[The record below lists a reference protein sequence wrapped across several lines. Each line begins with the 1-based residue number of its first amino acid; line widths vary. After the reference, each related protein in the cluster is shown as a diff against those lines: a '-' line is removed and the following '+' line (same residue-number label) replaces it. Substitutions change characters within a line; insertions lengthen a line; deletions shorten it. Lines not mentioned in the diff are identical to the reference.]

1 MLALLGFG
9 MIGVII
15 FLLIQEK
22 LHPAVVFVIVP
33 VIAAVLAGTDIV
45 ELGKFV
51 TSGVGKTM
59 SVAVLFIFS
68 ITYFCVMND
77 AGMFD
82 KMVDTLTRKAGN
94 NVILVTVATTV
105 IAIIGHLDGA
115 LASTILITCP
125 AMLPVYRRLNMR
137 PVVMLAC
144 IGAAMSIMN
153 LVPWGGPTARVGAI
167 TGVDVRE
174 LWVAMIPVQAI
185 GLVITLGF
193 AVYMGMVEKRRGA
206 GYLSDAELCA
216 VEDGCDLEAIAAL
229 KRPKLVL
236 FNVVLTLGVIG
247 LLCFSK
253 LPAYFDFMVGLAIAL
268 MVNYPGVKAQTA
280 RIKAH
285 AAEALSVPAVLLT
298 TGIFLGVLTGTKM
311 LDAMAVALI
320 SVIPGV
326 FGPFLHLVMGIF
338 AVPIGMMLGTDS
350 YFFGLVPLAIKVGQ
364 TYGID
369 QLDMAYAMLIGK
381 NYGVLVTPHAATTYL
396 AIGMA
401 GGISLKEH
409 LTFCMPRLWL
419 LSLLALAS
427 ALAVGVIHL

>member
-1 MLALLGFG
+1 MLALIGFA

-15 FLLIQEK
+15 FLLLQEK
-22 LHPAVVFVIVP
+22 LHPALVFVIVP
-33 VIAAVLAGTDIV
+33 VIAAVLAGAGMAD
-45 ELGKFV
+45 LAKFV
-51 TSGVGKTM
+51 KFGVEKTM

-82 KMVDTLTRKAGN
+82 KMVDVLTRKAGN
-94 NVILVTVATTV
+94 NVVLVTVATTV

-115 LASTILITCP
+115 LASTILVTCP

-144 IGAAMSIMN
+144 LGAAMAIMN
-153 LVPWGGPTARVGAI
+153 LVPWGGPTARVAAI
-167 TGVDVRE
+167 TGLDVRD
-174 LWVAMIPVQAI
+174 LWVAMLPVQAF
-185 GLVITLGF
+185 GLALALGF
-193 AVYMGMVEKRRGA
+193 AAYLGVVEKRRGA
-206 GYLSDAELCA
+206 GYRA
-216 VEDGCDLEAIAAL
+216 DGAACVGDDCDVADPAL

-236 FNVVLTLGVIG
+236 FNVALTLAVIG

-253 LPAYFDFMVGLAIAL
+253 LPAYFDFMLGLAIAL
-268 MVNYPGVKAQTA
+268 MVNYPNLKDQTA

-311 LDAMAVALI
+311 IDAMAVALI
-320 SVIPGV
+320 SVIPDAL
-326 FGPFLHLVMGIF
+326 GPVLHLIMGAL
-338 AVPIGMMLGTDS
+338 AVPVGMMLGTDS
-350 YFFGLVPLAIKVGQ
+350 YFFGLMPLAIKVGQ
-364 TYGID
+364 QFGVN

-409 LTFCMPRLWL
+409 FAFCIPRLWL
-419 LSLLALAS
+419 LSILSLAA
-427 ALAVGVIHL
+427 AVVVGVVHI

>member
-1 MLALLGFG
+1 MLAVLGFG

-15 FLLIQEK
+15 FLLLQEK
-22 LHPAVVFVIVP
+22 LHPALVFVIVP
-33 VIAAVLAGTDIV
+33 VVAAVLAGAGMADIA
-45 ELGKFV
+45 KFV
-51 TSGVGKTM
+51 KFGVGKTM
-59 SVAVLFIFS
+59 NVAILFIFS
-68 ITYFCVMND
+68 ITYFSVMND

-82 KMVDTLTRKAGN
+82 KMVDFLTKKAGN
-94 NVILVTVATTV
+94 NVILVTVATTI

-115 LASTILITCP
+115 LASTILVTCP

-137 PVVMLAC
+137 PVVMLVC
-144 IGAAMSIMN
+144 LGAAMAIMN
-153 LVPWGGPTARVGAI
+153 LVPWGGPTARVAAV
-167 TGVDVRE
+167 TGTDVRN

-185 GLVITLGF
+185 GLVIALAF
-193 AVYMGMVEKRRGA
+193 ATYMGIVEKRRGA
-206 GYLSDAELCA
+206 GYHPDCDLLEAEGGDAEA
-216 VEDGCDLEAIAAL
+216 AAL

-236 FNVVLTLGVIG
+236 FNVALTLAVMG

-253 LPAYFDFMVGLAIAL
+253 LPAYFDFMLGLALCL
-268 MVNYPGVKAQTA
+268 MVNYPNVKDQTA

-311 LDAMAVALI
+311 LEAMSAALI
-320 SVIPGV
+320 SVIPDIL
-326 FGPFLHLVMGIF
+326 GPYLHLVMGTF

-350 YFFGLVPLAIKVGQ
+350 YFFGLLPLAIDVGQ
-364 TYGID
+364 KFGIGP
-369 QLDMAYAMLIGK
+369 LDMSYAMLIGK

-409 LTFCMPRLWL
+409 LTFCMPRLWG
-419 LSLLALAS
+419 LSLCALAT
-427 ALAVGVIHL
+427 ALVAGVIHI

>member
-1 MLALLGFG
+1 MLAVLGFG

-51 TSGVGKTM
+51 TSGVTKTM

-94 NVILVTVATTV
+94 NVVLVTVATTV

-167 TGVDVRE
+167 TGVDVRD
-174 LWVAMIPVQAI
+174 LWVAMLPVQAI
-185 GLVITLGF
+185 GLAITLGF
-193 AVYMGMVEKRRGA
+193 AVYMGIVEKRRGA

-216 VEDGCDLEAIAAL
+216 VEDGCDLDAVAAL

-236 FNVVLTLGVIG
+236 FNVGLTLGVIG

-253 LPAYFDFMVGLAIAL
+253 LPAYFDFMIGLAIAL

-320 SVIPGV
+320 SVIPNA
-326 FGPFLHLVMGIF
+326 FGPFLHLIMGIF

-419 LSLLALAS
+419 LSLLALAT
-427 ALAVGVIHL
+427 ALVAGVVHF

>member
-9 MIGVII
+9 MVGVII

-22 LHPAVVFVIVP
+22 LHPALVFVIVP
-33 VIAAVLAGTDIV
+33 VIAAILAGAGLV
-45 ELGKFV
+45 EVGKFV
-51 TSGVGKTM
+51 TFGVGKTM

-94 NVILVTVATTV
+94 SVVLVTIATTL

-125 AMLPVYRRLNMR
+125 ALLPVYRRLNMR
-137 PVVMLAC
+137 PVVMLVC

-153 LVPWGGPTARVGAI
+153 LVPWGGPTARVGAV
-167 TGVDVRE
+167 TGVDVRD
-174 LWVAMIPVQAI
+174 LWVAMIPVQVI
-185 GLVITLGF
+185 GLIIALGF

-206 GYLSDAELCA
+206 GYLSDAELCT
-216 VEDGCDLEAIAAL
+216 VEDGCDLDAVAAL

-236 FNVVLTLGVIG
+236 FNVALTLGVIA
-247 LLCFSK
+247 LLCFTK
-253 LPAYFDFMVGLAIAL
+253 LPAYFDFMLGLAIAL

-298 TGIFLGVLTGTKM
+298 TGIFLGVLSGTKM

-320 SVIPGV
+320 SVIPAAL
-326 FGPFLHLVMGIF
+326 GPFLHLIMGVF

-350 YFFGLVPLAIKVGQ
+350 YFFGLMPLAIKVGQ
-364 TYGID
+364 TYGVSP
-369 QLDMAYAMLIGK
+369 LDMAYAMLIGK

-409 LTFCMPRLWL
+409 LSFCMPRLWL
-419 LSLLALAS
+419 LSLFALAA
-427 ALAVGVIHL
+427 ALAVGVIHV

>member
-33 VIAAVLAGTDIV
+33 VIAALLAGTGMV

-51 TSGVGKTM
+51 TTGVTKTM

-94 NVILVTVATTV
+94 NVVLVTVATTV

-193 AVYMGMVEKRRGA
+193 AVYMGIIEKRRGA

-216 VEDGCDLEAIAAL
+216 VEDGCDLEAVAAL

-236 FNVVLTLGVIG
+236 FNVALTLGVIG

-253 LPAYFDFMVGLAIAL
+253 LPAYFDFMIGLAIAL

-320 SVIPGV
+320 SVIPNA
-326 FGPFLHLVMGIF
+326 FGPFLHVIMGIF

-419 LSLLALAS
+419 LSLLALGTAF
-427 ALAVGVIHL
+427 AVGVVHF

>member
-22 LHPAVVFVIVP
+22 LHPAAVFVIVP
-33 VIAAVLAGTDIV
+33 LIAAVLAGADIV
-45 ELGKFV
+45 EIGKFV
-51 TSGVGKTM
+51 NAGVTKTM

-82 KMVDTLTRKAGN
+82 TMVDTLTRKAGN

-105 IAIIGHLDGA
+105 IAVIGHLDGA

-167 TGVDVRE
+167 TGVDVRQ
-174 LWVAMIPVQAI
+174 LWVAMLPVQAI

-193 AVYMGMVEKRRGA
+193 AVYMGVVEKRRGA

-216 VEDGCDLEAIAAL
+216 VEDGCDPDAVAAL

-236 FNVVLTLGVIG
+236 FNVALTLGVIG
-247 LLCFSK
+247 LLCFSE
-253 LPAYFDFMVGLAIAL
+253 LPAYFDFMIGLAIAL

-311 LDAMAVALI
+311 LDAMAVSLI
-320 SVIPGV
+320 SVIPNA
-326 FGPFLHLVMGIF
+326 FGPFLHLIMGIF

-350 YFFGLVPLAIKVGQ
+350 YFFGLVPLAISVGQ
-364 TYGID
+364 KFGVD
-369 QLDMAYAMLIGK
+369 QLDMAYSMLIAK

-401 GGISLKEH
+401 GGVSLKEH
-409 LTFCMPRLWL
+409 LSFCTPRLWL
-419 LSLLALAS
+419 LSLIALAT
-427 ALAVGVIHL
+427 ALLMGVIHV

>member
-1 MLALLGFG
+1 MLALIGFA

-15 FLLIQEK
+15 FLLLQEK

-33 VIAAVLAGTDIV
+33 VVAALLAGAGMAD
-45 ELGKFV
+45 LAKFV
-51 TSGVGKTM
+51 KFGVEKTT

-77 AGMFD
+77 TGMFD
-82 KMVDTLTRKAGN
+82 KMVDVLTRKAGN
-94 NVILVTVATTV
+94 NVVLVTVATTV

-137 PVVMLAC
+137 PVVMLVC
-144 IGAAMSIMN
+144 LGAAMSIMN
-153 LVPWGGPTARVGAI
+153 LVPWGGPTARVAAI
-167 TGVDVRE
+167 TGMDVQL
-174 LWVAMIPVQAI
+174 LWTKMLPVQAI
-185 GLVITLGF
+185 GLVIALLF
-193 AVYMGMVEKRRGA
+193 AAYMGVVEKRRGA
-206 GYLSDAELCA
+206 GYRPDAELCLGDDCLDPA
-216 VEDGCDLEAIAAL
+216 AAAAL

-236 FNVVLTLGVIG
+236 FNVALTLVVIG
-247 LLCFSK
+247 LLCFSS
-253 LPAYFDFMVGLAIAL
+253 LPAYFDFMIGLAIAL
-268 MVNYPGVKAQTA
+268 TVNYPSVKEQTA

-311 LDAMAVALI
+311 LDAMSAALI
-320 SVIPGV
+320 SVIPDM
-326 FGPFLHLVMGIF
+326 FGPFLHLIMGVL
-338 AVPIGMMLGTDS
+338 AVPVGMMLGTDS

-364 TYGID
+364 QFGID

-409 LTFCMPRLWL
+409 LSFCMPRLWL
-419 LSLLALAS
+419 LSLISLL
-427 ALAVGVIHL
+427 LAVVFGVVHI

>member
-1 MLALLGFG
+1 MLAVLGFG

-51 TSGVGKTM
+51 TSGVTKTM

-94 NVILVTVATTV
+94 NVVLVTVATTV

-167 TGVDVRE
+167 TGVDVRD
-174 LWVAMIPVQAI
+174 LWVAMLPVQAI
-185 GLVITLGF
+185 GLAITLGF
-193 AVYMGMVEKRRGA
+193 AVYMGIVEKRRGA

-216 VEDGCDLEAIAAL
+216 VEDGCDLEAVAAL

-236 FNVVLTLGVIG
+236 FNVALTLGVIG

-253 LPAYFDFMVGLAIAL
+253 LPAYFDFMIGLAIAL

-320 SVIPGV
+320 SVIPNA

-419 LSLLALAS
+419 LSLLALAT
-427 ALAVGVIHL
+427 ALVAGVVHF

>member
-1 MLALLGFG
+1 MLALIGFA

-15 FLLIQEK
+15 FLLLQEK
-22 LHPAVVFVIVP
+22 LHPALVFVIVP
-33 VIAAVLAGTDIV
+33 VIAAVLAGAGMAD
-45 ELGKFV
+45 LAKFV
-51 TSGVGKTM
+51 KFGVEKTM

-82 KMVDTLTRKAGN
+82 KMVDVLTRKAGN
-94 NVILVTVATTV
+94 NVVLVTVATTV

-115 LASTILITCP
+115 LASTILVTCP

-144 IGAAMSIMN
+144 LGAAMAIMN
-153 LVPWGGPTARVGAI
+153 LVPWGGPTARVAAV
-167 TGVDVRE
+167 TGLDVRD
-174 LWVAMIPVQAI
+174 LWVAMLPVQAF
-185 GLVITLGF
+185 GLALALGF
-193 AVYMGMVEKRRGA
+193 ATYLGIVEKRRGA
-206 GYLSDAELCA
+206 GYRA
-216 VEDGCDLEAIAAL
+216 DGGMCVGGDCEAPDPAL

-236 FNVVLTLGVIG
+236 FNVALTLGVIG

-253 LPAYFDFMVGLAIAL
+253 LPAYFDFMLGLAIAL
-268 MVNYPGVKAQTA
+268 MVNYPNLKDQTA

-311 LDAMAVALI
+311 IDAMAVALI
-320 SVIPGV
+320 SVIPDAL
-326 FGPFLHLVMGIF
+326 GPVLHLIMGAV
-338 AVPIGMMLGTDS
+338 AVPVGMMLGTDS
-350 YFFGLVPLAIKVGQ
+350 YFFGLMPLAIKVGQ
-364 TYGID
+364 QFGVS

-409 LTFCMPRLWL
+409 FAFCIPRLWL
-419 LSLLALAS
+419 LGILSLVA
-427 ALAVGVIHL
+427 AVVMGVVHI